1 MVLTNEFKER
11 IEAKIREYEKLCE
24 VEFVPVIV
32 GRSGDYS
39 GFRWG
44 VTLFSFTGAL
54 LWIWLMPRP
63 VYSTFELELLSIALF
78 TGFVGLL
85 LGWAP
90 VLRALL
96 PKAYKRAAVEQGAA
110 LSFLREEVFATR
122 RRTGVLIYVSLF
134 ERSAYLLADKGLTA
148 KVPANDWAA
157 FGARLAADFDHRN
170 PGVTFLQALDEL
182 IEKLKVEFPP
192 IEDRNELSDNVRI
205 R

>member
-32 GRSGDYS
+32 GRSADYS

-44 VTLFSFTGAL
+44 LTLFAFTAAL
-54 LWIWLMPRP
+54 LWVWLVPRP
-63 VYSTFELELLSIALF
+63 AYSTFELELLAIALF
-78 TGFVGLL
+78 TGLTALL
-85 LGWAP
+85 LGWMP

-96 PKAYKRAAVEQGAA
+96 PKGAKLAAVEQGAA
-110 LSFLREEVFATR
+110 QSFLREEVFATR

-148 KVPANDWAA
+148 KVPSEEWAA
-157 FGARLAADFDHRN
+157 LGARLAADFDHKN

-192 IEDRNELSDNVRI
+192 IEDRNELPDNVRI